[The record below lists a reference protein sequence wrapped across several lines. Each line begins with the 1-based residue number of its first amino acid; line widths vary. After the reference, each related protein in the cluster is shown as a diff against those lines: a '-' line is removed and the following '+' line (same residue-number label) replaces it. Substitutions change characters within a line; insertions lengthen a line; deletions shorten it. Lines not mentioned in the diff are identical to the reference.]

1 MEKLIPVINKL
12 QEIFY
17 RTKVPFSVDMPQ
29 IVVIG
34 GQSSGKSSV
43 LESIVGRDFLPRG
56 TNIVTRR
63 PIIIQLINTPSAVQE
78 WIEFSHRPGEKYLD
92 FYKAREEIEM
102 DTDRVCGRNKD
113 ITNLP
118 LICKVFSRSV
128 VDLTLVDLPGMTK
141 IPTGEQPLDIEKKIV
156 ELCYTYVQPKTAIIM
171 AVTSA
176 NQDLANS
183 DALKLARKVDPYGE
197 RTIGVLTK
205 IDIMDEGTDCL
216 EII

>member
-17 RTKVPFSVDMPQ
+17 RTKVPFTVEMPQ

-63 PIIIQLINTPSAVQE
+63 PIIIQLLNTPHATQD
-78 WIEFSHRPGEKYLD
+78 WIEFSHRPNEKFVD

-113 ITNLP
+113 ISANP
-118 LICKVFSRSV
+118 LIVKVFSRSV

-141 IPTGEQPLDIEKKIV
+141 IPTGD
-156 ELCYTYVQPKTAIIM
+156 
-171 AVTSA
+171 
-176 NQDLANS
+176 
-183 DALKLARKVDPYGE
+183 
-197 RTIGVLTK
+197 
-205 IDIMDEGTDCL
+205 
-216 EII
+216 